1 MKKSN
6 NYIIWEYKK
15 YWINYVSNSDIKYIF
30 LNLLQ
35 LSSKDFIYFSK
46 WKDLDISIRVIIK
59 YIYSN
64 WWEKLLNDI
73 LLEIIE

>member
-1 MKKSN
+1 MKKSY

-15 YWINYVSNSDIKYIF
+15 YWINDVSSSDIKYIF

-35 LSSKDFIYFSK
+35 LSSKDFIDFSK
-46 WKDLDISIRVIIK
+46 RKDLDITIKVIIK

-73 LLEIIE
+73 LLENK